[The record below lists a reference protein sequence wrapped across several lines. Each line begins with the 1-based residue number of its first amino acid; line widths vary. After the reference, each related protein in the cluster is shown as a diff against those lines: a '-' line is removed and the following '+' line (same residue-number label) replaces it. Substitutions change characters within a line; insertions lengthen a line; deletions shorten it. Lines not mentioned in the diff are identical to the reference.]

1 MPGPWLQPGFAAKGY
16 IHQDGLNDL
25 ENNTRVL
32 ASLIERFNDRISKV
46 PANLAGVADVRYVDV
61 RPVLNN
67 TVAGDVYKKDWANEL
82 HPRDAGFTRVAGA
95 FYQKI
100 PKN

>member
-67 TVAGDVYKKDWANEL
+67 TVAGDVYKKDWAKEL
-82 HPRDAGFTRVAGA
+82 HPRDAGFTRVTGA